1 MFRIFKKKLN
11 NQKQKGMTLIELL
24 VALVIFSIITG
35 VVLFNYGD
43 FNASLTMQNL
53 ADDIAL
59 TVRRAQSYAIGV
71 RGRSGDFNIG
81 YGVYFDITQYN
92 SESPDTD
99 LYDGTNKSFILYKK
113 YIPLD
118 SDSSDFSPV
127 YENEDGTCDGSN
139 SDCLEM
145 LYITSSDYISEIKV
159 KPSVGGEQILG
170 VEDNPKGVNIL
181 FIRPN
186 PEPYICVMDNNS
198 FCWGSNVLSPSDK
211 PSIEYVKIKISSFKD
226 LDSEKFITISNTGQI
241 SVSNQDD

>member
-11 NQKQKGMTLIELL
+11 NQKQRGMTLIELL

-81 YGVYFDITQYN
+81 YGVYFDIKQYN
-92 SESPDTD
+92 SESPDAD
-99 LYDGTNKSFILYKK
+99 LYEGTNKSFILYKK
-113 YIPLD
+113 DIPLD
-118 SDSSDFSPV
+118 SGSSGFSPV

-159 KPSVGGEQILG
+159 KPSGEDEQALGG
-170 VEDNPKGVNIL
+170 EDNPKGVNIL

-186 PEPYICVMDNNS
+186 PEPYICVMENNL
-198 FCWGSNVLSPSDK
+198 CWGSNVLSPSDK

>member
-71 RGRSGDFNIG
+71 RGRDGLFQVG
-81 YGVYFDITQYN
+81 YGVHFGVTPYDPADSSAEYT
-92 SESPDTD
+92 
-99 LYDGTNKSFILYKK
+99 LYQGSNKSFILYKDD
-113 YIPLD
+113 I
-118 SDSSDFSPV
+118 S
-127 YENEDGTCDGSN
+127 GTEHHYTNTNN
-139 SDCLEM
+139 SCGGETSCLEM
-145 LYITSSDYISEIKV
+145 LYIKSSDYISRIGV
-159 KPSVGGEQILG
+159 KIS
-170 VEDNPKGVNIL
+170 GVNDVKYLGDENQNPSGVSI
-181 FIRPN
+181 FFKRPS
-186 PEPYICVMDNNS
+186 PEPHIYVLGDDDNY
-198 FCWGSNVLSPSDK
+198 WGIVNGAEK
-211 PSIEYVKIKISSFKD
+211 PQIDYVKIEISSLKD
-226 LDSEKFITISNTGQI
+226 PDSKKYITISNTGQI

>member
-71 RGRSGDFNIG
+71 RGREGSFQVG
-81 YGVYFDITQYN
+81 YGVHFGVTPYDPTKTN
-92 SESPDTD
+92 ADD
-99 LYDGTNKSFILYKK
+99 VLYQGSNKSFILYK
-113 YIPLD
+113 D
-118 SDSSDFSPV
+118 DFSDTKHN
-127 YENEDGTCDGSN
+127 YTKTNN
-139 SDCLEM
+139 SCGGETSCLEM
-145 LYITSSDYISEIKV
+145 LYIKSSDYISEIGV
-159 KPSVGGEQILG
+159 KISEVDDVSYLG
-170 VEDNPKGVNIL
+170 NDNPSGVSI
-181 FIRPN
+181 FFKRPS
-186 PEPYICVMDNNS
+186 PEPHIYVLDDDDKY
-198 FCWGSNVLSPSDK
+198 WGIADEEKK
-211 PSIEYVKIKISSFKD
+211 PKIDYVKIEISSLKD
-226 LDSEKFITISNTGQI
+226 PDSKKYITISNTGQI

>member
-35 VVLFNYGD
+35 IVLFNYGD

-92 SESPDTD
+92 SESPDVN
-99 LYDGTNKSFILYKK
+99 LYEGTNKSFILYKK
-113 YIPLD
+113 NIPID
-118 SDSSDFSPV
+118 FDPSGFSPV
-127 YENEDGTCDGSN
+127 YENQDGICDGSS

-170 VEDNPKGVNIL
+170 VEDNPRGVNIL

-186 PEPYICVMDNNS
+186 PEPYICVMEND
-198 FCWGSNVLSPSDK
+198 FCWGSTVLLPSDK
-211 PSIEYVKIKISSFKD
+211 PSIEYVKIKISSLKD

>member
-71 RGRSGDFNIG
+71 RGREGSFQVG
-81 YGVYFDITQYN
+81 YGVHFGVTPYDPTKTN
-92 SESPDTD
+92 ADD
-99 LYDGTNKSFILYKK
+99 VLYQGSNKSFILYK
-113 YIPLD
+113 D
-118 SDSSDFSPV
+118 DFSDTKHN
-127 YENEDGTCDGSN
+127 YTKTNN
-139 SDCLEM
+139 SCGGETSCLEM
-145 LYITSSDYISEIKV
+145 LYIKSSDYISEIGV
-159 KPSVGGEQILG
+159 KISEVDDVSYLG
-170 VEDNPKGVNIL
+170 NDNPSGVSI
-181 FIRPN
+181 FFKRPS
-186 PEPYICVMDNNS
+186 PEPHIYVLGDDGKY
-198 FCWGSNVLSPSDK
+198 WGIVDGEKK
-211 PSIEYVKIKISSFKD
+211 PKIDYVKIEISSLKD
-226 LDSEKFITISNTGQI
+226 PDSKKYITISNTGQI

>member
-118 SDSSDFSPV
+118 SGSSDFSPV

-159 KPSVGGEQILG
+159 KPSGEDEQTLGG
-170 VEDNPKGVNIL
+170 EDNPKGVNIL

-186 PEPYICVMDNNS
+186 PEPYICVMENNL
-198 FCWGSNVLSPSDK
+198 CWENTGTSPSDK
-211 PSIEYVKIKISSFKD
+211 PSIEYVKIKISSLKD